1 VFEALEERIDHQ
13 RRRLLDLRSESLT
26 CRRSELRVIDAQY
39 PRSRREN
46 HAARRRGSDHDFVDK
61 FLPSGRSHVMALD
74 GAQRRVQLVDDRHA
88 GWDLKVRNRVIGY
101 PIEIFQERPER
112 VAVTRNENAP
122 T

>member
-1 VFEALEERIDHQ
+1 MDFSNPKLVGDHIGHQ
-13 RRRLLDLRSESLT
+13 FCIASEKDCEHRCPVSAIPARKSRSSV
-26 CRRSELRVIDAQY
+26 SWEL
-39 PRSRREN
+39 
-46 HAARRRGSDHDFVDK
+46 DHDFVDK

-88 GWDLKVRNRVIGY
+88 GWDLKVRNRVIGD

-112 VAVTRNENAP
+112 VAMTRNENAP